1 MNIIGRIIG
10 VARTG
15 GAAGTNRDPGLY
27 EQSRQADW
35 LKLTGGR
42 QVEPMHP
49 GRQRIVSQPPA
60 GWRKTNI
67 LYATNHQRRG
77 AT

>member
-1 MNIIGRIIG
+1 MNSGRSIG
-10 VARTG
+10 VARLSG
-15 GAAGTNRDPGLY
+15 NEGTNRDPGLY

-49 GRQRIVSQPPA
+49 GRRRIVSQRTA

-67 LYATNHQRRG
+67 KYMTNHQRRS
-77 AT
+77 AE

>member
-1 MNIIGRIIG
+1 MSIGRIIG

-15 GAAGTNRDPGLY
+15 GDAGTNRDPGLY
-27 EQSRQADW
+27 EQSSQADW
-35 LKLTGGR
+35 NKLTGGR

-49 GRQRIVSQPPA
+49 GIRRIVSQPPA

-67 LYATNHQRRG
+67 KYMTNHQRRS
-77 AT
+77 AE